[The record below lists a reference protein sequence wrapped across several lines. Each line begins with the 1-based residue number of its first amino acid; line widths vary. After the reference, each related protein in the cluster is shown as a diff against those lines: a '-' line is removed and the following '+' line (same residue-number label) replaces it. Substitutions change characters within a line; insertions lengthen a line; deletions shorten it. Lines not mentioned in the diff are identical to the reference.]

1 MNDVTLQES
10 AIEAF
15 RDSARD
21 LLSRG
26 NTTARV
32 RQLRESA
39 SGFDRSAWQEIAN
52 AGWLGVLVSEQD
64 GGLGLSLREMA
75 AIAEEI
81 GQRLL
86 PEPLIAVGVQFAAVV
101 SGAPQSALRSVL
113 LEQLVGGALVA
124 GVAWQETLGQLQAQQ
139 ALSTT
144 VLAEGDTLRLH
155 GVKKFVTPA
164 QGADGWVVLAKL
176 AEQPVLVWVPA
187 DTAGVSH
194 TDQRA
199 VDGAMLCTLSLQ
211 NVRVPKTNLLMMG
224 AEVLTVVDR
233 ANDAARVI
241 QAAEMLGVMRRSLAV
256 TLDYLGT
263 RKQFGKLI
271 GSFQALKHRIVDGYI
286 QVELSSACLA
296 DVLTQIETGG
306 ALSTLASRAK
316 ARCSHAALLM
326 TRMAIQMHGAMGY
339 TDECD
344 VGLYFK
350 RALALTAWLGN
361 VDAHRQRYFAQRS
374 LANSQEATVALHAN
388 SGLAEDSAFAKDA
401 DWENMPEP
409 EFRQMLQNFYA
420 KHYPENLRHVPHR
433 LRFNEIKD
441 WTKTLSEQGWIAP
454 SWPKKF
460 GGMGLPP
467 GKMIAYVEEQE
478 QYGVARAP
486 DMGVV
491 MIGPLLIQRGS
502 PEQQQKFLPKI
513 IANEH
518 VWCQGYS
525 EPGAGSDL
533 AALRTEAILDGDV
546 FVVNGQKIWTTLAQ
560 DATHMFA
567 LVRTDKDAKKQS
579 GISFLLIDL
588 SIPGITIR
596 PIQNISGQKEF
607 CEVFFDNVRVPA
619 ENLVGQINEGWTIA
633 KALLGFERIFLGS
646 PKQSR
651 YALSQLTSL
660 AESLNLFADPVF
672 AARYGELMLD
682 VADQVSAY
690 THYAEMVK
698 RGETLPPSVSLLK
711 IWGTDT
717 YQRICTLLVE
727 SAQEHGATGETT
739 DFGAEGLDA
748 PAILFHSIPS
758 TIYGGSTEIQKEII
772 AKHVLKLPD

>member
-1 MNDVTLQES
+1 MNDVTMQES

-26 NTTARV
+26 NTTARL
-32 RQLRESA
+32 RQLRESTT
-39 SGFDRSAWQEIAN
+39 GFDRSAWQEIAN

-64 GGLGLSLREMA
+64 GGLGLGLREMA

-101 SGAPQSALRSVL
+101 SSTPQSALRAAL

-124 GVAWQETLGQLQAQQ
+124 GVAWQESLGQLQAQQ
-139 ALSTT
+139 TLATT
-144 VLAEGDTLRLH
+144 AMAQGDTLRLN

-187 DTAGVSH
+187 ETAGVSH

-199 VDGAMLCTLSLQ
+199 IDGAMLCTLSLQ
-211 NVRVPKTNLLMMG
+211 NVQVPKTHLIMLG
-224 AEVLTVVDR
+224 SEVLTVVDR

-296 DVLTQIETGG
+296 DVLTQIEAGG

-361 VDAHRQRYFAQRS
+361 VDAHRQRYFVQRS
-374 LANSQEATVALHAN
+374 LASSQEATVALHAN
-388 SGLAEDSAFAKDA
+388 SVLAKDSAFAKDA

-409 EFRQMLQNFYA
+409 EFRHMLQNFYA

-513 IANEH
+513 LANEH

-672 AARYGELMLD
+672 AARYGELTLD

-739 DFGAEGLDA
+739 DFGTEGLDA

>member
-1 MNDVTLQES
+1 MNDVTLNDS
-10 AIEAF
+10 ALEAF

-21 LLSRG
+21 LLERG
-26 NTTARV
+26 NTIARL
-32 RQLRESA
+32 RQLRDSA
-39 SGFDRSAWQEIAN
+39 SGFERSAWQEIAN
-52 AGWLGVLVSEQD
+52 AGWLGILVAEQD
-64 GGLGLSLREMA
+64 GGLGLGMREMA
-75 AIAEEI
+75 AIAEEV

-86 PEPLIAVGVQFAAVV
+86 PEPLIAAGVQLALVL
-101 SGAPQSALRSVL
+101 SGASQSALRSVL
-113 LEQLVGGALVA
+113 LEQLVAGELVG
-124 GVAWQETLGQLQAQQ
+124 GVAWQEQLGQLQLHQG
-139 ALSTT
+139 LSTT
-144 VLAEGDTLRLH
+144 ALEQGDSLRLN

-164 QGADGWVVLAKL
+164 SGATGWVVSAKL
-176 AEQPVLVWVPA
+176 AEQPILVWVPA
-187 DTAGVSH
+187 DLAGLTHV
-194 TDQRA
+194 DQRA
-199 VDGAMLCTLSLQ
+199 VDGSILCTLSLE
-211 NVRVPKTNLLMMG
+211 NVLLPKSHLLLQG
-224 AEVLTVVDR
+224 PEVLKLVDQ
-233 ANDAARVI
+233 ANDAARII
-241 QAAEMLGVMRRSLAV
+241 QAAELLGVMRRALAL
-256 TLDYLGT
+256 TLEYLQT

-271 GSFQALKHRIVDGYI
+271 GSFQALKHRVVDGYI
-286 QVELSSACLA
+286 QVELSSACLG
-296 DVLTQIETGG
+296 DVLSQLEAGR
-306 ALSTLASRAK
+306 AYSALASRAK
-316 ARCSHAALLM
+316 ARCAHAALLM

-350 RALALTAWLGN
+350 RALALTSWLGN
-361 VDAHRQRYFAQRS
+361 VESHRQRYFTQGAALSAQA
-374 LANSQEATVALHAN
+374 LVKPVTGVTV
-388 SGLAEDSAFAKDA
+388 FPKDA
-401 DWENMPEP
+401 DWDAMPEP
-409 EFRQMLQNFYA
+409 EFRQMLQSFYA
-420 KHYPENLRHVPHR
+420 KNYPEHMRHVPHR
-433 LRFNEIKD
+433 LRLNEIKD
-441 WTKTLSEQGWIAP
+441 WTMTLSEQGWIAP

-478 QYGVARAP
+478 QFGVARAP

-502 PEQQQKFLPKI
+502 LEQQQKFLPKI

-533 AALRTEAILDGDV
+533 AALRTEAVLDGNE

-651 YALSQLTSL
+651 YALSQLTGL
-660 AESLNLFADPVF
+660 AESLDLFSNAVF
-672 AARYGELMLD
+672 ASRYAELMLD
-682 VADQVSAY
+682 TADQVAAY

-717 YQRICTLLVE
+717 YQRICALLVE
-727 SAQEHGATGETT
+727 SAQEHGATGHTT

-748 PAILFHSIPS
+748 SAILFHAIPS

-772 AKHVLKLPD
+772 AKHVLRLPD